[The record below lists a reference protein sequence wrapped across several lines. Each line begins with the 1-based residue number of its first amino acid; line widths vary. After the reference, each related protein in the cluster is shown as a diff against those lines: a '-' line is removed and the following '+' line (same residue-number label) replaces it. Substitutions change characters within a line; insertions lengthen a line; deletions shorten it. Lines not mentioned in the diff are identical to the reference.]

1 MAHSV
6 LIVDDAAD
14 TRSLLGAFLTDQGF
28 VVCAAR
34 NGRHAFQMLERIAPP
49 SLILLDYKM
58 PVMNGTQFLAA
69 KRRNL
74 RLQAIPVIIMSAWTR
89 EWPGTGLAVA
99 DVLSK
104 PVDLDRLLGLLTR
117 TLALPEVPVA
127 SSPTQSPAD
136 SISAG

>member
-1 MAHSV
+1 MAHSI
-6 LIVDDAAD
+6 LIVDDDAD

-34 NGRHAFQMLERIAPP
+34 NGRHAFQMLERISPP

-58 PVMNGTQFLAA
+58 PVMNGTQFLAV
-69 KRRNL
+69 KRRNP

-89 EWPGTGLAVA
+89 EWTGTRLDVA

-104 PVDLDRLLGLLTR
+104 PVDLDRLLALVMR
-117 TLALPEVPVA
+117 TIAVPGVPVA

-136 SISAG
+136 SVSAG